1 MTFEN
6 DNFMVNMFCTQEHI
20 HVYKPLEGKENYDDD
35 YAAPF
40 HTDNGLLLMIT
51 PFQEH
56 PLQVKNKKGEIVE
69 TGEVFVE
76 FPSAQSIYNYNRLV
90 MMLF

>member
-1 MTFEN
+1 M
-6 DNFMVNMFCTQEHI
+6 
-20 HVYKPLEGKENYDDD
+20 YKPLEGIDEDTG

-56 PLQVKNKKGEIVE
+56 PLQIKNKMGEIVD
-69 TGEVFVE
+69 TGEVRDLDL
-76 FPSAQSIYNYNRLV
+76 SSLLINQ
-90 MMLF
+90 

>member
-1 MTFEN
+1 
-6 DNFMVNMFCTQEHI
+6 MFLLQEHI
-20 HVYKPLEGKENYDDD
+20 HVYEPLEGENNESG

-40 HTDNGLLLMIT
+40 HTDNGLMLIIT

-69 TGEVFVE
+69 TGEV
-76 FPSAQSIYNYNRLV
+76 IHL
-90 MMLF
+90 

>member
-1 MTFEN
+1 M
-6 DNFMVNMFCTQEHI
+6 
-20 HVYKPLEGKENYDDD
+20 YKPLEGIDEDTG

-56 PLQVKNKKGEIVE
+56 PLQIKNKMGEIVD
-69 TGEVFVE
+69 TGEVRDLDL
-76 FPSAQSIYNYNRLV
+76 SSLLIN
-90 MMLF
+90 

>member
-1 MTFEN
+1 M
-6 DNFMVNMFCTQEHI
+6 
-20 HVYKPLEGKENYDDD
+20 YKPLEGIDEDTG

-56 PLQVKNKKGEIVE
+56 PLQIKNKIGEIVE
-69 TGEVFVE
+69 TGEV
-76 FPSAQSIYNYNRLV
+76 SALIIFLYV
-90 MMLF
+90 D

>member
-1 MTFEN
+1 MLLL
-6 DNFMVNMFCTQEHI
+6 QEHI
-20 HVYKPLEGKENYDDD
+20 HVYEPLEGRNHINE

-40 HTDNGLLLMIT
+40 HTDNGLLLIIT

-69 TGEVFVE
+69 TGEV
-76 FPSAQSIYNYNRLV
+76 SYL
-90 MMLF
+90 

>member
-1 MTFEN
+1 
-6 DNFMVNMFCTQEHI
+6 MFLLQEHI
-20 HVYKPLEGKENYDDD
+20 HVYEPLEGEDNESV

-40 HTDNGLLLMIT
+40 HTDNGLLLIIT

-69 TGEVFVE
+69 TGEV
-76 FPSAQSIYNYNRLV
+76 S
-90 MMLF
+90 

>member
-1 MTFEN
+1 MTGVLTPLFHI
-6 DNFMVNMFCTQEHI
+6 QEHI
-20 HVYKPLEGKENYDDD
+20 HVYKPIEGLQDDTG

-56 PLQVKNKKGEIVE
+56 PLQIKNKMGEE
-69 TGEVFVE
+69 AAH
-76 FPSAQSIYNYNRLV
+76 PLS
-90 MMLF
+90 

>member
-1 MTFEN
+1 M
-6 DNFMVNMFCTQEHI
+6 
-20 HVYKPLEGKENYDDD
+20 YGPLEHQNDEMV

-56 PLQVKNKKGEIVE
+56 PLQVKNKEGEMVE
-69 TGEVFVE
+69 TGEVMH
-76 FPSAQSIYNYNRLV
+76 S
-90 MMLF
+90 